1 MIETRSLIKS
11 VHTTEGLLTILK
23 GIDLRITEGEVV
35 AIVGASGSGKSTLLG
50 LMAGLDGASSGD
62 VLLGGQNFSAMDEL
76 EDGKT
81 LARVIVLSRSTLVV
95 LDAERVAPFARLW

>member
-62 VLLGGQNFSAMDEL
+62 CLLYTSPSPRDVEESRMPSSA
-76 EDGKT
+76 
-81 LARVIVLSRSTLVV
+81 
-95 LDAERVAPFARLW
+95 